1 MKTRT
6 QRSSKEKGRE
16 EEEKKCWGSGKL
28 KRIMG
33 TEKDTAAGMSWEAH
47 TASGPRQ

>member
-1 MKTRT
+1 MKIRIL
-6 QRSSKEKGRE
+6 RSSKEKGRE

-33 TEKDTAAGMSWEAH
+33 TEKDIVAGMSWEVYIVL
-47 TASGPRQ
+47 G